1 MIELLT
7 ILLLLG
13 GLLYRLHVGLIALY
27 GISALTSAFFF
38 ITFLTRA
45 ALLRGIV
52 CGAMLC
58 LGGLV
63 VKFHETK
70 TPQDFFVARDIS
82 GRVQSVDRRLDKTV
96 LVVKDSEYKKSV
108 QATVR
113 GQTVVLP
120 GDTVKV
126 QGTIKRPEDFITD
139 TGRLFDY
146 DGYLQSKG
154 IVGIVS
160 PAMVI
165 PITQGKISLIRIATR
180 LRFSIAALYSK
191 HVAFPIDGIVS
202 GMLVGYKGSIPEEI
216 ETLFKTTGVLHVLV
230 LSGENIT
237 LLAIFLSIIL
247 KPLPFHIRS
256 VLTGFGVILIV
267 LVSGAGVAAV
277 RSGIMGMLSISAG
290 MAKRGYVPL
299 RALAVSV
306 LLFFF
311 YSPETIYVDPGFHLS
326 VLATFFMVAMMPKL
340 EPLCRFLPEKYGIR
354 SLVMLAIAMPLFML
368 PHTMYFSGLQPV
380 AAPFANIVMSWGVP
394 VLMLLGAA
402 ILTVSWI
409 APAAGLMGVVAS
421 FAGNCIVGIL
431 KVLDKLPQLH
441 APPLSGRGVLAIYS
455 VLLGIVFRTEL
466 MSFWR
471 EQRTAFLQRSNSSEP
486 ESR

>member
-1 MIELLT
+1 MIELLA

-13 GLLYRLHVGLIALY
+13 GLAYRLHVGLVALC

-45 ALLRGIV
+45 ALLRGV
-52 CGAMLC
+52 LLGATLC

-70 TPQDFFVARDIS
+70 TAQEFFAVRDIS
-82 GRVQSVDRRLDKTV
+82 GVVQSVDRRLDKTV
-96 LVVKDSEYKKSV
+96 LVVKDSKYKKSV

-113 GQTVVLP
+113 GQAAALP
-120 GDTVKV
+120 GDTVDV
-126 QGTIKRPEDFITD
+126 QGTVSRPEDFVTD
-139 TGRLFDY
+139 TGRLFGY

-154 IVGIVS
+154 IAGIVS
-160 PAMVI
+160 PATVI
-165 PITQGKISLIRIATR
+165 PIAAGNPSLVRIATK

-191 HVAFPIDGIVS
+191 HIAFPVDGIVS

-256 VLTGFGVILIV
+256 ALTGFGIVLIV

-277 RSGIMGMLSISAG
+277 RSGIMGIISIGGG

-299 RALAVSV
+299 RALTISIA
-306 LLFFF
+306 LFFF
-311 YSPETIYVDPGFHLS
+311 YSPETVYVDPGFHLS
-326 VLATFFMVAMMPKL
+326 VLATFFMVAMVSKV
-340 EPLCRFLPEKYGIR
+340 EPLFNFLPEKYGIR
-354 SLVMLAIAMPLFML
+354 SLVVLAIAMPLFML

-380 AAPFANIVMSWGVP
+380 AAPFANIVMNWGVP
-394 VLMLLGAA
+394 ALMLLGAA
-402 ILTVSWI
+402 VLAVSWI
-409 APAAGLMGVVAS
+409 APAAKIMGVAAS
-421 FAGNCIVGIL
+421 FIGNCIVGIL

-455 VLLGIVFRTEL
+455 LLLGIVFRKEL

-471 EQRTAFLQRSNSSEP
+471 EQRTAFLQRSNSSGP